1 MQVDTSQSS
10 WRALG
15 NFINNVTLA
24 PRLFYENPTVAW
36 QALQQLLSGCN
47 GGNVSYAGTGAAT
60 LLRIPY
66 VGTILGLSLATVA
79 GILGIS
85 ALAGTLRQREAI
97 PELQD
102 EDRIRMQQ
110 EGEQQSNPEQF
121 PFVNPQLTP
130 QPTATQQRANMRVQL
145 QRGSTDHYASIELF
159 DITGTGGGVTTNQII
174 DALRQLRQNPAITR
188 KENQKADDALRRAI
202 NWTQARPPTGVSQ
215 QGYSW
220 EFYFNLQN

>member
-1 MQVDTSQSS
+1 MKTPLL
-10 WRALG
+10 LG
-15 NFINNVTLA
+15 KRFNN
-24 PRLFYENPTVAW
+24 
-36 QALQQLLSGCN
+36 LLGGCN

-79 GILGIS
+79 GIFGIS

-174 DALRQLRQNPAITR
+174 DALRSFAKIQRSLRTERIRKPMMLYEEQLIGHRRVRQTAYLNKDIAGSSTLISR
-188 KENQKADDALRRAI
+188 IEA
-202 NWTQARPPTGVSQ
+202 ARNVST
-215 QGYSW
+215 SKIW
-220 EFYFNLQN
+220 